1 MKGYA
6 IYNSKLGLIKIGYE
20 NDVVIYLKKI
30 NKLEKEN
37 KTKFTDEVFKQ
48 IEEYFNGKRKKF
60 TFKYE
65 LKGTE
70 FQKKVWQALL
80 EIPYGETRTYK
91 EIAQEVGN
99 EKASRAVGMANNKN
113 PITLVIPCHRV
124 IGTNKKLIGYIGGL
138 EMKKYLLDMEKN
150 NK

>member
-6 IYNSKLGLIKIGYE
+6 IYKSNLGLIKIGYE
-20 NDVVIYLKKI
+20 NDAVVYLKKI

-70 FQKKVWQALL
+70 FQKKVWQSLL